1 MKNRIQ
7 NRDEIDQDDGRT
19 VINMNVDGM
28 PWFRDQ
34 NTEINQVPSTENQID
49 SHHQIGWKESFLMS
63 KYVLK
68 ASLWIIA
75 CYSIGIILVILFLI
89 KIWS

>member
-1 MKNRIQ
+1 MKNRTQ

-34 NTEINQVPSTENQID
+34 NTEISQVPSTENQID
-49 SHHQIGWKESFLMS
+49 SHHQIEWKESFLMS

>member
-1 MKNRIQ
+1 VKNRTQ

-34 NTEINQVPSTENQID
+34 NTEINQVPPIENQID